1 MNLRTITI
9 GALLLAATA
18 CGAQPLDDGAT
29 EARPGGQD
37 PAGGATVTLD
47 QAPADDKAA
56 TIINA
61 IAPDQN
67 LAAKV
72 PADVKADGLKV
83 TTSVGYPPME
93 LFAGDK
99 KTPIGL
105 DPALARAIARK
116 LGVKVVI
123 SDEDFNAQIPGV
135 ITGRYD
141 MIMSSMSDTPE
152 RQAKVTFVDYVRA
165 GAGMLVR
172 AGNPDGV
179 QGPGDLCGRTV
190 SVVDNGTSLDLAETY
205 DGDCEKAGKAG
216 IDILK
221 FPGDQEALLQV
232 KNGRAQA
239 NITDYVVA
247 AYKAAD
253 RKLGVEALAIDGT
266 ESPWGI
272 GMNPENTQLVESVR
286 SALDALIK
294 SGEYGAI
301 LKAWSLEKLAVQ
313 SAVVNGG
320 K

>member
-1 MNLRTITI
+1 MNLRSITL

-18 CGAQPLDDGAT
+18 CGAQSLDDGAAKAGPDGRRT
-29 EARPGGQD
+29 PGGT
-37 PAGGATVTLD
+37 TVTLD

-56 TIINA
+56 AIVNA
-61 IAPDQN
+61 VTPDQA

-72 PADVKADGLKV
+72 PDAVRAEGLKV

-93 LFAGDK
+93 LFASDG

-116 LGVKVVI
+116 LGVKVTI

-165 GAGMLVR
+165 GAGMILK
-172 AGNPDGV
+172 AGNPAGV
-179 QGPGDLCGRTV
+179 KGPADLCGRTV
-190 SVVDNGTSLDLAETY
+190 SVVDNGSSLELAETY
-205 DGDCEKAGKAG
+205 DKDCGKAGKSG
-216 IDILK
+216 VTILK

-232 KNGRAQA
+232 RNGRAQA

-253 RKLGVEALAIDGT
+253 PGQKVEALAVDGT

-272 GMNPENTQLVESVR
+272 GMNPKDEQLVECVR
-286 SALDALIK
+286 GALDALIA
-294 SGEYGAI
+294 SGEYGGI
-301 LKAWSLEKLAVQ
+301 LKAWSLEKLAVP

>member
-1 MNLRTITI
+1 MNMRSTTI
-9 GALLLAATA
+9 GALLLATTA
-18 CGAQPLDDGAT
+18 CGAQSLDAGTAT
-29 EARPGGQD
+29 AGPGGQET
-37 PAGGATVTLD
+37 PGGTTLILD
-47 QAPADDKAA
+47 QAPAEDKAA

-61 IAPDQN
+61 ITPDQN

-72 PADVKADGLKV
+72 PAEVKADGLKV

-93 LFAGDK
+93 LFAGDR

-116 LGVKVVI
+116 LGVKVTI

-165 GAGMLVR
+165 GAGMLVK
-172 AGNPDGV
+172 AGNPEGIK
-179 QGPGDLCGRTV
+179 GPGDLCGRTV
-190 SVVDNGTSLDLAETY
+190 SVVDNGTSLELADTY
-205 DGDCEKAGKAG
+205 DGDCEKAGRTG
-216 IDILK
+216 VDILK

-247 AYKAAD
+247 AYKAGD
-253 RKLGVEALAIDGT
+253 PKSGVEALAIDGT

-272 GMNPENTQLVESVR
+272 GMNPKNEELIASVR
-286 SALDALIK
+286 SALDALIN
-294 SGEYGAI
+294 SGEYGGI